1 MLKLPRYTNKDLPI
15 MLWTVIPFSFIL
27 NCIIF
32 GTAYFLELRI
42 LFFATLVTFTVIAGS
57 FLLYGNIAV
66 AFRSRFPDE
75 QNFFKRT
82 MLVIFLFLIMSAL
95 LIFGLI
101 SIYHLFGFLDGDYQ
115 DRFTWAYLAT
125 GILNIFLTFLNE
137 GISRFESWKN
147 DLTETETLKVAYK
160 QSQLMGLKSQVNPHF
175 LFNSLNSL
183 SGLIQEDTDK
193 AEKFLD
199 EMSRV
204 YRYMLR
210 NEEEQLVP
218 LSTELQFIQS
228 FFALLKAR
236 YNEGIDMKVN
246 VSDND
251 KTKFLPPLSLQV
263 IMENALYQ
271 NKIAKESPLVFRIS
285 SGSGDQ
291 LTISNNVQRK
301 TLTEAMEYEA
311 GLDNLVKK
319 YQLMNQA
326 AVDIIESDG
335 ERCIILPLIIKAGEG
350 AT

>member
-1 MLKLPRYTNKDLPI
+1 MLKLPRYTNKDLSI
-15 MLWTVIPFSFIL
+15 LLWTVTPFSIIL
-27 NCIIF
+27 NCILF
-32 GTAYFLELRI
+32 GASYFLELRVAVI
-42 LFFATLVTFTVIAGS
+42 ATLITFGVISGS

-75 QNFFKRT
+75 KNFFKRT
-82 MLVIFLFLIMSAL
+82 MLVIFLFLIISAL
-95 LIFGLI
+95 LIYGLV
-101 SIYHLFGFLDGDYQ
+101 STYHFIGILEGDYQ

-125 GILNIFLTFLNE
+125 GILNIFLTFLHE

-147 DLTETETLKVAYK
+147 DLTETETLKIAYK

-183 SGLIQEDTDK
+183 SGLIQEDTDR

-236 YNEGIDMKVN
+236 YNEGIEMQIDIREK
-246 VSDND
+246 D

-271 NKIAKESPLVFRIS
+271 NKIARESPLVFRIS
-285 SGSGDQ
+285 
-291 LTISNNVQRK
+291 
-301 TLTEAMEYEA
+301 
-311 GLDNLVKK
+311 
-319 YQLMNQA
+319 
-326 AVDIIESDG
+326 
-335 ERCIILPLIIKAGEG
+335 
-350 AT
+350 